1 MGGAV
6 PAEPVSGSILYS
18 PPTCTR
24 KSMHATR
31 FRSVPLQ
38 VACSVLLLLC
48 AAASGCTKPAI
59 LPVSGAFAD
68 TLREP
73 HVWYTAG
80 IRDRGDTLD
89 AVLVLTNPTA
99 AKVEQIVAGSCT
111 VLLVAH
117 RTAERLGIPVWE
129 DYERTLSDGSRV
141 GVNFCAGAD
150 RITLPPHGRQE
161 RIAAVPK
168 SQMLE
173 KLAPGEYHLSI
184 RTKVEDT
191 TALYDSRTLL
201 LPAGIV
207 EVEH

>member
-1 MGGAV
+1 
-6 PAEPVSGSILYS
+6 
-18 PPTCTR
+18 
-24 KSMHATR
+24 MHATR
-31 FRSVPLQ
+31 FHRLPLQ
-38 VACSVLLLLC
+38 VACLALPLLC
-48 AAASGCTKPAI
+48 AAASGCAEPAV

-80 IRDRGDTLD
+80 VRDRGDTLD

-99 AKVEQIVAGSCT
+99 AKVEQVVAASCT

-117 RTAERLGIPVWE
+117 RTAERRGIPVWE
-129 DYERTLSDGSRV
+129 DYERVLSDGSRV
-141 GVNFCAGAD
+141 GINFCAGAD
-150 RITLPPHGRQE
+150 RITLPPQGRQE
-161 RIAAVPK
+161 RIVPVPK

-184 RTKVEDT
+184 RTQVEDT

-201 LPAGIV
+201 LPAGSV
-207 EVEH
+207 EVRH